1 MTRGQRIKLKRE
13 ELNIQQTDFAKRVNI
28 SKQTLYKYEN
38 DIVTNIPYD
47 KVVEMARALGVTPAY
62 IFGWDEPGTETRLLE
77 AYINNAQTQEFIDL
91 YQNADPEIQQAV
103 LTLLKSAKH
112 DP

>member
-38 DIVTNIPYD
+38 DIITNIPYD
-47 KVVEMARALGVTPAY
+47 KVVEMANALFFSPAY
-62 IFGWDEPGTETRLLE
+62 IFGWDEPDAKERLID
-77 AYINNAQTQEFIDL
+77 AYINNEQDKEFLDL
-91 YQNADPEIQQAV
+91 YHNADPVIRQAV
-103 LTLLKSAKH
+103 LNFLKSAQH
-112 DP
+112 DS